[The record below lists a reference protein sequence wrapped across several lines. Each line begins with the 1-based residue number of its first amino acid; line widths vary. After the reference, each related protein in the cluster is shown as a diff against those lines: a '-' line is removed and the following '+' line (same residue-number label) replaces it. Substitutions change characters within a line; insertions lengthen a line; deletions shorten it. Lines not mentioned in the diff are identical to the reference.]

1 MAAIYMAVTFYKFHL
16 GQHARINNQYLKK
29 KRKKEN
35 RRSFNT
41 STNPIRYPIQS
52 KPKSFESYSF

>member
-29 KRKKEN
+29 KKEN
-35 RRSFNT
+35 RRSFNA
-41 STNPIRYPIQS
+41 STIPISNSI
-52 KPKSFESYSF
+52 KTKIV

>member
-16 GQHARINNQYLKK
+16 GQHARLNNQYLKK
-29 KRKKEN
+29 KKKIAVALTLLP
-35 RRSFNT
+35 SQYT
-41 STNPIRYPIQS
+41 IQS

>member
-16 GQHARINNQYLKK
+16 GQHARINNQYFKK
-29 KRKKEN
+29 KKERKKIAVAL
-35 RRSFNT
+35 T
-41 STNPIRYPIQS
+41 LLPTQYPIQS

>member
-16 GQHARINNQYLKK
+16 GQHARIINQYLKK
-29 KRKKEN
+29 KKKIAVALTLLP
-35 RRSFNT
+35 SQ
-41 STNPIRYPIQS
+41 YPIQS

>member
-1 MAAIYMAVTFYKFHL
+1 MAAIYMAVTFYKSHL

-29 KRKKEN
+29 KERKKIAVAL
-35 RRSFNT
+35 T
-41 STNPIRYPIQS
+41 LLPTQYPIQS

>member
-29 KRKKEN
+29 KKEN

-41 STNPIRYPIQS
+41 STIPISNSI
-52 KPKSFESYSF
+52 KTKIV